1 MKRRFGNMKSKLI
14 KQILAIVGVVTFMV
28 ITDVFIYFVFTNR
41 CVNDFSS
48 QMQAKSVEVDEYLP
62 FEEKTN
68 IVKKEYAEKLEGDLP
83 KIDGAAALVPV
94 FNSFVY
100 SLYPEE
106 SVKYENGDFT
116 KDSVLQYHNTRGAY
130 KGIVDGDVDI
140 IFCAKPSD
148 EQVQY
153 GLDKGVELELIGIGF
168 EAFVFLVNSNNPVDG
183 LSMQQLKDIFTGK
196 ITNWKDV
203 GGSYRPINVIKRNQ
217 GSGSQTTLEK
227 LFGKDI
233 ASNFFGPLGGSI
245 GFSFR
250 FYVEELT
257 QHGHVK
263 MLKVNDVYP
272 DRENVQNKS
281 YPIVSNFYA
290 VIRKGEMDTNPNIKK
305 VIDFIKS
312 PTGQEIINEVG
323 YVGL

>member
-1 MKRRFGNMKSKLI
+1 MNKKLI
-14 KQILAIVGVVTFMV
+14 KQILTIVGVITFLV

-41 CVNDFSS
+41 CINDFSS

-62 FEEKTN
+62 FAKETK
-68 IVKKEYAEKLEGDLP
+68 IVKKEYNEKLTGDLP

-100 SLYPEE
+100 SLYPEN
-106 SVKYENGDFT
+106 SVKYENGDFS
-116 KDSVLQYHNTRGAY
+116 KDSALQYHNTRGAF
-130 KGIVDGDVDI
+130 KGIVEGDIDI
-140 IFCAKPSD
+140 AFCARPND

-153 GLDKGVELELIGIGF
+153 GLDKGVELELTPIGR
-168 EAFVFLVNSNNPVDG
+168 EAFVFLVNKNNPVDN

-203 GGSYRPINVIKRNQ
+203 GGAYRPINVVQRNK
-217 GSGSQTTLEK
+217 GSGSQTALEK
-227 LFGKDI
+227 LIGGEV

-257 QHGHVK
+257 KHGHIK
-263 MLKVNDVYP
+263 MLSLNDIYP
-272 DRENVQNKS
+272 NRENVQNNS
-281 YPIVSNFYA
+281 YPIVSNFFA
-290 VIRKGEMDTNPNIKK
+290 VTRKGESNPNVQK
-305 VIDFIKS
+305 VLDFVLS
-312 PTGQEIINEVG
+312 PTGQEIVNETG
-323 YVGL
+323 YVSLN

>member
-1 MKRRFGNMKSKLI
+1 MDKKKLV
-14 KQILAIVGVVTFMV
+14 KQILSIVGVVSAFV
-28 ITDVFIYFVFTNR
+28 ITNVFIYYVFTNR
-41 CVNDFSS
+41 CINDFSS

-62 FEEKTN
+62 FAKETK
-68 IVKKEYAEKLEGDLP
+68 IVKKEATKLDGDLP

-100 SLYPEE
+100 SLYPEN

-116 KDSVLQYHNTRGAY
+116 KDSALQYHNTRGAF

-140 IFCAKPSD
+140 AFCASPNKD
-148 EQVQY
+148 QIQY
-153 GLDKGVELELIGIGF
+153 GLDKGVELELTPIGR
-168 EAFVFLVNSNNPVDG
+168 ESFVFIVNTNNPVDN

-203 GGSYRPINVIKRNQ
+203 GGANRPINVLQRNK
-217 GSGSQTTLEK
+217 GSGSQTALEK
-227 LFGKDI
+227 LIGEEVKP
-233 ASNFFGPLGGSI
+233 NMFGPLGASI

-257 QHGHVK
+257 KHGHIK
-263 MLKVNDVYP
+263 MLELNGVYP
-272 DRENVQNKS
+272 SKENVQNES

-290 VIRKGEMDTNPNIKK
+290 VTRKGETNPNVQK
-305 VIDFIKS
+305 VLDFVLS
-312 PTGQEIINEVG
+312 PTGQEIVDEVG
-323 YVGL
+323 YVSL

>member
-1 MKRRFGNMKSKLI
+1 MKGKLV
-14 KQILAIVGVVTFMV
+14 KQILAIVGVVTFFV
-28 ITDVFIYFVFTNR
+28 ITNVFIYFVFTNR

-62 FEEKTN
+62 FAKETG
-68 IVKKEYAEKLEGDLP
+68 IVKKEAPEKLEGDLP
-83 KIDGAAALVPV
+83 VIDGAAALVPV

-100 SLYPEE
+100 SLYPES

-116 KDSVLQYHNTRGAY
+116 KDSALQYHNTRGAF
-130 KGIVDGDVDI
+130 KGIVDGDLDI

-153 GLDKGVELELIGIGF
+153 GLDKGIELEATPIGR
-168 EAFVFLVNSNNPVDG
+168 EAFVFLVNKDNPVDN
-183 LSMQQLKDIFTGK
+183 LSMQQLKDIFQGK

-203 GGSYRPINVIKRNQ
+203 GGSWRPINVVKRNQ

-227 LFGKDI
+227 LVGKDI

-257 QHGHVK
+257 KHGHIK
-263 MLKVNDVYP
+263 MLSLNDVYP
-272 DRENVQNKS
+272 SRENVQNET

-290 VIRKGEMDTNPNIKK
+290 FTRKGEKDTNPNIKK
-305 VIDFIKS
+305 VLDFILS
-312 PTGQEIINEVG
+312 PTGQEIINETG

>member
-1 MKRRFGNMKSKLI
+1 MNNKLI
-14 KQILAIVGVVTFMV
+14 KQLLTIIGVVTFIV

-41 CVNDFSS
+41 CINDFSS

-62 FEEKTN
+62 FAKETK
-68 IVKKEYAEKLEGDLP
+68 IIKKEYENKLDGDLP

-100 SLYPEE
+100 SLYPES

-116 KDSVLQYHNTRGAY
+116 SDSALQYHNTRGAY
-130 KGIVDGDVDI
+130 QGIVDGDIDI
-140 IFCAKPSD
+140 AFCAKPND

-153 GLDKGVELELIGIGF
+153 GLNKGVELELTPIGR
-168 EAFVFLVNSNNPVDG
+168 EAFVFLVNTNNPVNN
-183 LSMQQLKDIFTGK
+183 LSMQQLKDIYTGK

-203 GGSYRPINVIKRNQ
+203 GGTNRPINVVQRNK
-217 GSGSQTTLEK
+217 GSGSQTALEK
-227 LFGKDI
+227 LIGEEIKP
-233 ASNFFGPLGGSI
+233 NFFGPFGGSL

-257 QHGHVK
+257 KHGHIK
-263 MLKVNDVYP
+263 MLELNNIYP
-272 DRENVQNKS
+272 SRENVQNNT

-290 VIRKGEMDTNPNIKK
+290 VTRKGETNPNVKK
-305 VIDFIKS
+305 VLDFVLS
-312 PTGQEIINEVG
+312 PIGQEIIDEVG
-323 YVGL
+323 YVSL

>member
-1 MKRRFGNMKSKLI
+1 MKKKTLA
-14 KQILAIVGVVTFMV
+14 KQLLAIFGVVTFFV
-28 ITDVFIYFVFTNR
+28 ITNVFIYFVFTNR
-41 CVNDFSS
+41 CVNDFSG

-62 FEEKTN
+62 FASETK
-68 IVKKEYAEKLEGDLP
+68 IVKKEAEKITGDLP
-83 KIDGAAALVPV
+83 VIDGAAALVPV

-106 SVKYENGDFT
+106 SIKYESGDFT
-116 KDSVLQYHNTRGAY
+116 SDSALQYHNTRGAY
-130 KGIVDGDVDI
+130 KGIVDGTADI

-153 GLDKGVELELIGIGF
+153 GLDNGVELELTPIGR
-168 EAFVFLVNSNNPVDG
+168 EAFVFLVNKNNPVDN
-183 LSMQQLKDIFTGK
+183 LSMAQLKDIYTGK
-196 ITNWKDV
+196 ITNWKQV
-203 GGSYRPINVIKRNQ
+203 GGANRPINVVQRNK

-233 ASNFFGPLGGSI
+233 KSNFFGPLGASI

-257 QHGHVK
+257 KHGHIK
-263 MLKVNDVYP
+263 MLSLNDVYP
-272 DRENVQNKS
+272 NRENVQNET
-281 YPIVSNFYA
+281 YPIVSNFFA
-290 VIRKGEMDTNPNIKK
+290 VTRKGEKDTNENIKK
-305 VIDFIKS
+305 VLDFILS
-312 PTGQEIINEVG
+312 PTGQDIVNETG

>member
-1 MKRRFGNMKSKLI
+1 MNKKLI
-14 KQILAIVGVVTFMV
+14 KQILTIVGVVTFLV

-41 CVNDFSS
+41 CINDFSS

-62 FEEKTN
+62 FAKETK
-68 IVKKEYAEKLEGDLP
+68 IVKKEYNEKLTGDLP

-100 SLYPEE
+100 SLYPEN

-116 KDSVLQYHNTRGAY
+116 KDSALQYHNTRGAF
-130 KGIVDGDVDI
+130 KGIVDGDIDI
-140 IFCAKPSD
+140 AFCARPND

-153 GLDKGVELELIGIGF
+153 GLDKGVGLELTPIGR
-168 EAFVFLVNSNNPVDG
+168 EAFVFLVNKNNPVDN

-203 GGSYRPINVIKRNQ
+203 GGAYRPINVVQRNK
-217 GSGSQTTLEK
+217 GSGSQTALEK
-227 LFGKDI
+227 LIGGEV

-257 QHGHVK
+257 KHGHIK
-263 MLKVNDVYP
+263 MLSLNDIYP
-272 DRENVQNKS
+272 NRENVQNNS
-281 YPIVSNFYA
+281 YPIVSNFFA
-290 VIRKGEMDTNPNIKK
+290 VTRKGESNPNVQK
-305 VIDFIKS
+305 VLDFVLS
-312 PTGQEIINEVG
+312 PTGQEIVNETG
-323 YVGL
+323 YVSLN

>member
-1 MKRRFGNMKSKLI
+1 MDKKLLI
-14 KQILAIVGVVTFMV
+14 KQIFAILGVTTFFV
-28 ITDVFIYFVFTNR
+28 ITNVFIYFVFTNR
-41 CVNDFSS
+41 CINDFSS

-62 FEEKTN
+62 FANETK
-68 IVKKEYAEKLEGDLP
+68 IVKKESAKLDGDLP

-116 KDSVLQYHNTRGAY
+116 SDSALQYHNTRGAY

-153 GLDKGVELELIGIGF
+153 GLDKGVELELTPIGR
-168 EAFVFLVNSNNPVDG
+168 EAFVFLVNKNNPVNN
-183 LSMQQLKDIFTGK
+183 LTMEQLKDIYTGK
-196 ITNWKDV
+196 ITNWKEV
-203 GGSYRPINVIKRNQ
+203 GGASRPINVVQRNK
-217 GSGSQTTLEK
+217 GSGSQTSLEK

-233 ASNFFGPLGGSI
+233 ASNFFGPLGASI

-257 QHGHVK
+257 KHGHIK
-263 MLKVNDVYP
+263 MLELNGVYP
-272 DRENVQNKS
+272 DRNNVQSNA

-290 VIRKGEMDTNPNIKK
+290 VTRKNETNPNVQK
-305 VIDFIKS
+305 VLDFVLS
-312 PTGQEIINEVG
+312 PTGQSIIDEVG
-323 YVGL
+323 YVSL

>member
-1 MKRRFGNMKSKLI
+1 MEKKTLI
-14 KQILAIVGVVTFMV
+14 KQILAILGVISFFVVTN
-28 ITDVFIYFVFTNR
+28 VFIYFVFTNR

-48 QMQAKSVEVDEYLP
+48 EMQAKSVEVHEYLP
-62 FEEKTN
+62 FAEETK
-68 IVKKEYAEKLEGDLP
+68 IVKKEASEKLSGDLP
-83 KIDGAAALVPV
+83 VIDGAAALVPV

-100 SLYPEE
+100 SLYPEN

-116 KDSVLQYHNTRGAY
+116 SDSALQYHNTRGAY
-130 KGIVDGDVDI
+130 KGIVDGTIDI
-140 IFCAKPSD
+140 AFCAKPND

-153 GLDKGVELELIGIGF
+153 GLDKGVELELTPIGR
-168 EAFVFLVNSNNPVDG
+168 EAFVFLVNSKNPVDN

-203 GGSYRPINVIKRNQ
+203 GGANRPINVVQRNQ

-233 ASNFFGPLGGSI
+233 ASNFFGPLGASI

-257 QHGHVK
+257 KHGHIK
-263 MLKVNDVYP
+263 MLELNSVYP
-272 DRENVQNKS
+272 DRNNVQSNA
-281 YPIVSNFYA
+281 YPIVSNFFA
-290 VIRKGEMDTNPNIKK
+290 VTRKGETNPNVQK
-305 VIDFIKS
+305 VLDFILS
-312 PTGQEIINEVG
+312 PTGQDIINEVG

>member
-1 MKRRFGNMKSKLI
+1 MDKKTLA
-14 KQILAIVGVVTFMV
+14 KQIVSIFGIVSFFVVTN
-28 ITDVFIYFVFTNR
+28 VFIYFVFTNR
-41 CVNDFSS
+41 CINDFSN

-62 FEEKTN
+62 FAKETK
-68 IVKKEYAEKLEGDLP
+68 IIKKETTKLDGDLP
-83 KIDGAAALVPV
+83 VIDGAAALVPV

-100 SLYPEE
+100 SLYPES

-116 KDSVLQYHNTRGAY
+116 SDSALQYHNTRGAY
-130 KGIVDGDVDI
+130 KGIVDGDIDI
-140 IFCAKPSD
+140 AFCAKPSD

-153 GLDKGVELELIGIGF
+153 GLDKGVELELIPIGR
-168 EAFVFLVNSNNPVDG
+168 EAFVFLVNKNNPVDS
-183 LSMQQLKDIFTGK
+183 LSMQQLKDIYSGK

-203 GGSYRPINVIKRNQ
+203 GGANRPINVVQRNQ

-233 ASNFFGPLGGSI
+233 ASNFFGPFGASI

-257 QHGHVK
+257 KHGHIK
-263 MLKVNDVYP
+263 MLELNDVYP
-272 DRENVQNKS
+272 SKENVQNES

-290 VIRKGEMDTNPNIKK
+290 VIRKGEMESNLNIKK
-305 VIDFIKS
+305 VIDFILS
-312 PTGQEIINEVG
+312 PTGQDIIDEIG
-323 YVGL
+323 YVRK

>member
-1 MKRRFGNMKSKLI
+1 MDKKKLV
-14 KQILAIVGVVTFMV
+14 KQILSIVGVVSAFV
-28 ITDVFIYFVFTNR
+28 ITNVFIYYVFTNR
-41 CVNDFSS
+41 CINDFSS

-62 FEEKTN
+62 FAKETK
-68 IVKKEYAEKLEGDLP
+68 IVKKEGTKLDGDLP

-100 SLYPEE
+100 SLYPES

-116 KDSVLQYHNTRGAY
+116 KDSALQYHNTRGAF

-140 IFCAKPSD
+140 AFCASPSKD
-148 EQVQY
+148 QIQY
-153 GLDKGVELELIGIGF
+153 GLDKGVELELTPIGR
-168 EAFVFLVNSNNPVDG
+168 ESFVFIVNTNNPVDN

-203 GGSYRPINVIKRNQ
+203 GGANRPINVLQRNK
-217 GSGSQTTLEK
+217 GSGSQTALEK
-227 LFGKDI
+227 LIGEEVKP
-233 ASNFFGPLGGSI
+233 NMFGPLGASI

-257 QHGHVK
+257 KHGHIK
-263 MLKVNDVYP
+263 MLSLNGVYP
-272 DRENVQNKS
+272 NKENVQNES

-290 VIRKGEMDTNPNIKK
+290 VTRKGETNPNVQK
-305 VIDFIKS
+305 VLDFVLS
-312 PTGQEIINEVG
+312 PTGQEIIDEVG
-323 YVGL
+323 YVSL